1 MTVKFIQGLRFADDD
16 TICLLRTSPRT
27 KKCLFEANCNSPAM
41 YFMARVTPT
50 YYIYGIDSAEHSA
63 RVYIPRIG

>member
-1 MTVKFIQGLRFADDD
+1 MFADDES
-16 TICLLRTSPRT
+16 ICLLKTGPTT
-27 KKCLFEANCNSPAM
+27 KKCQFEAICNSPAM

-63 RVYIPRIG
+63 RVYIPWIG